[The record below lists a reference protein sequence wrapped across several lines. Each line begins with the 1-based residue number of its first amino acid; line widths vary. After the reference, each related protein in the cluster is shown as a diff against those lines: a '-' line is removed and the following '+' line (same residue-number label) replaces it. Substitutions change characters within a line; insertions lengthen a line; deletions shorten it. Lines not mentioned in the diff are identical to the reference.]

1 MASQQTDF
9 RNSEAVLNQY
19 DVMDTPYYTVFQGK
33 DYKFD
38 WMEEDLEGGRNHL
51 KQQLEAIK
59 FFGNTAQF
67 KICFYRKLTE
77 KGTFNIE
84 NIKGSNTFKVIAEE
98 QADQSPYWAAK
109 NNYVHPEIKALIEKI
124 DAQQSQINALLQE
137 SDQEEEEEE
146 NKGVLGGLLNGLTPI
161 LQNPAIQQA
170 IAGRIIGFLDKL
182 VPDNK
187 TKTMYMQPAGTLSGV
202 SETEP
207 SEQEEQIILNNALV
221 KLFNNGVTVN
231 DIQKLADMADNP
243 VQFNFLLSMLR
254 K

>member
-124 DAQQSQINALLQE
+124 DAQQSRKQ
-137 SDQEEEEEE
+137 
-146 NKGVLGGLLNGLTPI
+146 
-161 LQNPAIQQA
+161 
-170 IAGRIIGFLDKL
+170 RL
-182 VPDNK
+182 VTGIDE
-187 TKTMYMQPAGTLSGV
+187 V
-202 SETEP
+202 
-207 SEQEEQIILNNALV
+207 EQEGERQQPIQANGIGQVPNV
-221 KLFNNGVTVN
+221 FLFGP
-231 DIQKLADMADNP
+231 AMP
-243 VQFNFLLSMLR
+243 
-254 K
+254 